1 MSDTIYAVSSGQPPA
16 AIAVIRISGRQAI
29 VAAAALCGDLPAP
42 RRAGVRVLRRAD
54 GAPLD
59 EALVL
64 LFPGPRTATG
74 EDLVELQVHGG
85 RAVIAAV
92 LSALGEQPGLRQANA
107 GEFTRRAL
115 LNGRLDL
122 TQAEGLGD
130 LLMAETEA
138 QRRAA
143 QQASEGGVRRQ
154 VEAWGERLL
163 ALSGQVEALIDH
175 SDEGDV
181 DAHALQPVREA
192 IRALASE
199 LGQAAAQPPVEGL
212 RDGVRVVLAGP
223 PNAGKSSLLNAL
235 IGREAAIVSAQP
247 GTTRDRIE
255 AGVVRAGTAWLL
267 TDTAGLRAETADPI
281 EAQGVVLAD
290 AAMRAA
296 DLVIWLGDD
305 PPPVKALWV
314 HARADMPERT
324 ITPVGPDLAV
334 SARNGTG
341 LEALWGELE
350 GRAHALTPALDRPA
364 FNQRQR
370 DLLHSAVDAIAR
382 AGDTSDILI
391 VAEELRVGR
400 LAFDRITGRAD
411 VEAVLDALFGQFCI
425 GK

>member
-16 AIAVIRISGRQAI
+16 AIAVVRISGGQAM
-29 VAAAALCGDLPAP
+29 AAAKALCGHLPAP
-42 RRAGVRVLRRAD
+42 RRAGVRTLR
-54 GAPLD
+54 GAAGMHLD

-64 LFPGPRTATG
+64 VFPGPRTATG

-154 VEAWGERLL
+154 VEAWGGRLL
-163 ALSGQVEALIDH
+163 AYAAQVEALIDH

-181 DAHALQPVREA
+181 EAHAVQPVQER

-199 LGQAAAQPPVEGL
+199 LAHAAAQPPVERL

-235 IGREAAIVSAQP
+235 VGREAAIVSALP

-255 AGVVRAGTAWLL
+255 ASVVRAGVAWLL
-267 TDTAGLRAETADPI
+267 TDTAGLRAHTADPI
-281 EAQGVVLAD
+281 EEQGIARAD
-290 AAMRAA
+290 AAMRDA
-296 DLVIWLGDD
+296 DIVIWLGDD
-305 PPPVKALWV
+305 PPPVKALWI
-314 HARADMPERT
+314 HARADSADRAVM
-324 ITPVGPDLAV
+324 PVGPKLAV
-334 SARNGTG
+334 SARSGAG
-341 LEALWGELE
+341 LAKLWGELE
-350 GRAHALTPALDRPA
+350 KRALALAPALDRLA
-364 FNQRQR
+364 FNHRQR
-370 DLLHSAVDAIAR
+370 SLLQTAADAIVS
-382 AGDTSDILI
+382 AGQTSDILI
-391 VAEELRVGR
+391 LAEELRGARV
-400 LAFDRITGRAD
+400 AFDRITGRAD